1 MIVDRV
7 LRPVRSQS
15 EPSASR
21 AARDDNLHPL
31 QRPDALHLGHG
42 GCRRRCLPRVCLA
55 LLLVPLDPVLELLDA
70 VLLIPRHLRVQAL
83 LRLELL
89 ELAAKASDI
98 RLLQGIIA
106 SLLTRS
112 LILGELFL
120 LLRPT
125 VGIAGG

>member
-1 MIVDRV
+1 
-7 LRPVRSQS
+7 
-15 EPSASR
+15 
-21 AARDDNLHPL
+21 
-31 QRPDALHLGHG
+31 
-42 GCRRRCLPRVCLA
+42 
-55 LLLVPLDPVLELLDA
+55 VPLDPVLELLDA

-106 SLLTRS
+106 SLLARS

-120 LLRPT
+120 LLRLT

>member
-1 MIVDRV
+1 
-7 LRPVRSQS
+7 
-15 EPSASR
+15 
-21 AARDDNLHPL
+21 
-31 QRPDALHLGHG
+31 
-42 GCRRRCLPRVCLA
+42 
-55 LLLVPLDPVLELLDA
+55 VPLDPVLELLDA

>member
-1 MIVDRV
+1 
-7 LRPVRSQS
+7 
-15 EPSASR
+15 
-21 AARDDNLHPL
+21 
-31 QRPDALHLGHG
+31 
-42 GCRRRCLPRVCLA
+42 
-55 LLLVPLDPVLELLDA
+55 VPLDPVLELLDA

-106 SLLTRS
+106 SLLTSS

-120 LLRPT
+120 LLRLT

>member
-1 MIVDRV
+1 
-7 LRPVRSQS
+7 
-15 EPSASR
+15 
-21 AARDDNLHPL
+21 
-31 QRPDALHLGHG
+31 
-42 GCRRRCLPRVCLA
+42 
-55 LLLVPLDPVLELLDA
+55 

-106 SLLTRS
+106 SLLARS

-120 LLRPT
+120 LLRLT